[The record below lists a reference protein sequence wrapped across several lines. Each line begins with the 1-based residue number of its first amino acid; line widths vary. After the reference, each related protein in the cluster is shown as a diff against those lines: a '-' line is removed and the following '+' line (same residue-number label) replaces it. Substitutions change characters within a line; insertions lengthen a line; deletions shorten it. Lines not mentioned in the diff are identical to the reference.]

1 MSMNEPYRSETNYIL
16 RLFVAGDERNSYLA
30 KINLKHICDN
40 YLNGRHQLEVIDV
53 LENVEAAV
61 RNHVLV
67 TPMLVLVAPRPEVTI
82 IGNLSN
88 TQRVLDALRLNG

>member
-1 MSMNEPYRSETNYIL
+1 MSMSELYRPETNYIL

-30 KINLKHICDN
+30 KTNLKLICDT
-40 YLNGRHQLEVIDV
+40 YLHGRHHLEIIDV

-88 TQRVLDALRLNG
+88 TQRVLDALRLSS

>member
-1 MSMNEPYRSETNYIL
+1 MNEPYKSETNYIL
-16 RLFVAGDERNSYLA
+16 RLFVAGNERNSYLA
-30 KINLKHICDN
+30 KINLKNICDN
-40 YLNGRHQLEVIDV
+40 HLHGRHHLEIIDV

-67 TPMLVLVAPRPEVTI
+67 TPMLVLIAPRPEVTI